1 MDNIKD
7 SAAGKMFGS
16 LALKDG
22 NFKRSYVLQKMERL
36 AAALFVVSDFLDQKD
51 SLRELL
57 RTHATGALLH
67 TVSFVLAC
75 GARGQLP
82 RRENER
88 SAVMENLLKIITLC
102 ELMLRGGGVSAMNF
116 SILQNEFA
124 QLADHIFSYEKKE
137 DSFAQAFAPEIATDE
152 RASSPHAH
160 LYGSV
165 IDRDDHKGHLKGQQ
179 SIGQSK
185 GHTTPQARGVGKRTF
200 FLSDARRGTDDK
212 KAKRIEEILRT
223 IRQKGSITIKDVS
236 HHLLEYSEKTLQ
248 RELLTLVAK
257 GVLKK
262 EGERRWSR
270 YSLSTA

>member
-7 SAAGKMFGS
+7 SAAKKIFGN
-16 LALKDG
+16 LALRDEH
-22 NFKRSYVLQKMERL
+22 FKRSYLLQKMERL
-36 AAALFVVSDFLDQKD
+36 AAALFVVSDCLDQKD

-67 TVSFVLAC
+67 TVSFVFFC
-75 GARGQLP
+75 GEEREVH

-88 SAVMENLLKIITLC
+88 GFVMENLLKIITLC

-124 QLADHIFSYEKKE
+124 QLADHIFSYGKKE
-137 DSFAQAFAPEIATDE
+137 DFLAQQITTGEDAPS
-152 RASSPHAH
+152 ASAH
-160 LYGSV
+160 LYESV
-165 IDRDDHKGHLKGQQ
+165 FDRDDHKGHLKGQQ

-185 GHTTPQARGVGKRTF
+185 RHTAFQSRDAGKRTF
-200 FLSDARRGTDDK
+200 FRSDARKGTDDK
-212 KAKRIEEILRT
+212 RAKRIEEILRT

-270 YSLSTA
+270 YSLSTL